1 MKWTDQTHF
10 YQKVMHQIADAL
22 SQPDSENYNGG
33 WLYADKIDGSP
44 LEKYTN
50 HFYRLVDFANNPKQR
65 PIIQARLRWVDGDL
79 HGRLINDLFL
89 RDDGMVGS
97 YQQTATNILWHSRGR
112 ALRTMNINNHISMKD
127 FLSASPLTVL
137 TGYATLRSWVKDQE
151 NAGKIVLGV
160 NTQDKREKWLS
171 LSVDSLRKQWTRRLT
186 WYLVRACMFYKGTSA
201 EKGTREFW
209 STDMNMPAEIYDYV
223 SQNLD
228 ELDYFND
235 KTLHNFESWKPN
247 LEIVDSDD

>member
-1 MKWTDQTHF
+1 
-10 YQKVMHQIADAL
+10 
-22 SQPDSENYNGG
+22 
-33 WLYADKIDGSP
+33 
-44 LEKYTN
+44 
-50 HFYRLVDFANNPKQR
+50 
-65 PIIQARLRWVDGDL
+65 
-79 HGRLINDLFL
+79 
-89 RDDGMVGS
+89 
-97 YQQTATNILWHSRGR
+97 
-112 ALRTMNINNHISMKD
+112 MKD

-247 LEIVDSDD
+247 LEMGMFAADKEFYPKVVTLSFSFNILHEETLSQDTIGSFPFGGK